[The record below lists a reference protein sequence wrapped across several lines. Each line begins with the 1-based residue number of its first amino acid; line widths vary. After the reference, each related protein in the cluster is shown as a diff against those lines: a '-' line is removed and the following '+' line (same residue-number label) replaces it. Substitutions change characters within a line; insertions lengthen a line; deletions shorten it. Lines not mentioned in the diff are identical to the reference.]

1 MHLLMSV
8 FAGIGFL
15 YGDAGLEQLL
25 YESDVFAPGT
35 GRHIMSG
42 KDKPCLKGCQ
52 LVDEV
57 LQQQLLSQ
65 FRSLCEANQKD
76 ITQLN

>member
-15 YGDAGLEQLL
+15 YGDAGLVRLL

-35 GRHIMSG
+35 ARHILSG
-42 KDKPCLKGCQ
+42 KDF
-52 LVDEV
+52 D
-57 LQQQLLSQ
+57 LL
-65 FRSLCEANQKD
+65 
-76 ITQLN
+76 

>member
-25 YESDVFAPGT
+25 HVSDVFALGT
-35 GRHIMSG
+35 ASYILSG
-42 KDKPCLKGCQ
+42 QDFDRALKAVI

-57 LQQQLLSQ
+57 LHQRLL
-65 FRSLCEANQKD
+65 
-76 ITQLN
+76 I